1 MRARNRASGFTL
13 VEMMVTL
20 AVLAILTVVAIP
32 SFIDFRERAAVRGAA
47 DQFVSF
53 WADARLEALKRN
65 RAIAVNLETDATG
78 KMCIGASTAAAGCDC
93 FSAYACDVGQYPD
106 AQTALAG
113 VTPVGLPTLGPDD
126 TDTIGLASIDPKRGY
141 LTDDADVGGITIQ
154 SPGSAKF
161 RLRFYVDRWA
171 HAYLCAPTDSPQ
183 ILSDY
188 SSRTCAP

>member
-20 AVLAILTVVAIP
+20 AVLAILAVVAIP
-32 SFIDFRERAAVRGAA
+32 SFVDFRERTAVRGGA
-47 DQFVSF
+47 DQLVTF

-65 RAIAVNLETDATG
+65 QKIIVNVRTNSTQ
-78 KMCIGASTAAAGCDC
+78 MCIGATTNASGCDC
-93 FSAYACDVGQYPD
+93 FDDFACNVAQFPD
-106 AQTALAG
+106 AQSRWAG

-126 TDTIGLASIDPKRGY
+126 TDTIGLATIDPKRGY
-141 LTDDADVGGITIQ
+141 LVDDADVGGITIQ
-154 SPGSAKF
+154 SPRDAHY

-171 HAYLCAPTDSPQ
+171 HAYLCAPTDSPL

-188 SSRTCAP
+188 STRTCAP